1 MRTIVLALAVAVAL
15 TGCGGSHAP
24 SSRDLVS
31 AYLTRENAIEAQ
43 TQPSLVAVHQALVD
57 FTKHRTSAATTREL
71 AASAKTFERLRARLA
86 KRDPP
91 PQAAKLRRLLL
102 QVVSREEALVNELHQ
117 LAVFEPKFATTLRP
131 LATANAATQSRLR
144 SLKSRAAI
152 AATIRSYRTVVRQTL
167 RRLQLLHPPA
177 LERPLFQAQVDRL
190 RALDP
195 ALGRLAD
202 AAAAG
207 DAQAAAGAQHEVSVA
222 SVSSDSRA
230 NQIAERNAVRA
241 YDRKVKE
248 IGALSQQIA
257 AERNRLQVK
266 LGS

>member
-1 MRTIVLALAVAVAL
+1 MRIAVLALAVAVAL
-15 TGCGGSHAP
+15 TGCGGSHKP

-31 AYLTRENAIEAQ
+31 AYLTRENAIAAQ
-43 TQPSLVAVHQALVD
+43 TQPALVAVHQALLD
-57 FTKHRTSAATTREL
+57 FTKHRTSSTTAREL
-71 AASAKTFERLRARLA
+71 ATSAKTFARLRARLA

-102 QVVSREEALVNELHQ
+102 ELVSREEALVKELHQ
-117 LAVFEPKFATTLRP
+117 LAVFEPKYATVLRS
-131 LATANAATQSRLR
+131 LAKANATTQSRLK

-152 AATIRSYRTVVRQTL
+152 AATIRSYRTAVRQTL
-167 RRLQLLHPPA
+167 RALRQLDPPA
-177 LERPLFQAQVDRL
+177 IEEPLVRAQIERL

-195 ALGRLAD
+195 ALGKLAA

-207 DAQAAAGAQHEVSVA
+207 DAQAAARAQHEVSVA

-241 YDRKVKE
+241 YDREVAR
-248 IGALSQQIA
+248 IATLSEQIT